1 MYIIPAIDLRGGKCV
16 RLIQGQYH
24 RQMTYEDN
32 PAKQAEKF
40 LADGAGWLHIVDLDG
55 ARIGRPVNVDA
66 IKNIIEAGKLKTE
79 LGGGI
84 RDEESIRQML
94 DMGIERVIV
103 GTKAVSDFDW
113 FAQMAEKFSSRI
125 ALGLDARGSKVAT
138 HGWMQD
144 SPQEL
149 IDFAIKASKLP
160 LAVIIYT
167 DIDKDGMLA
176 GPNFDRTKA
185 VVKAVKVPVIASG
198 GVTTMGDI
206 ENLVETG
213 ADGAIVGRA
222 LYEGT
227 FNLAEAIKKLER

>member
-1 MYIIPAIDLRGGKCV
+1 MYIIPAIDLRSGKCV

-24 RQMTYEDN
+24 RQITYEDS

-40 LADGAGWLHIVDLDG
+40 VADGSDWVHIVDLDG
-55 ARIGRPVNVDA
+55 ARIGSPVNVDA
-66 IKNIIEAGKLKTE
+66 IKSIIKTGKLKSE

-94 DMGIERVIV
+94 DLGIERVII

-113 FAQMAEKFSSRI
+113 FAQMAEKFPARI

-138 HGWMQD
+138 HGWMQN

-176 GPNFDRTKA
+176 GPNFDRTRA

-227 FNLAEAIKKLER
+227 FNLAEAIKTLK

>member
-1 MYIIPAIDLRGGKCV
+1 MYILPAIDLRGSKCV

-24 RQMTYEDN
+24 RQMTYEDS

-40 LADGAGWLHIVDLDG
+40 AADGAEWVHVVDLDG
-55 ARIGRPVNVDA
+55 ARIGRPVNIDA
-66 IKNIIEAGKLKTE
+66 IKSIIEAGKFKTE

-84 RDEESIRQML
+84 RNEESIRQML
-94 DMGIERVIV
+94 DIGIERVIV

-113 FAQMAEKFSSRI
+113 FAQMVEKFPSRI

-138 HGWMQD
+138 HGWMQN

-176 GPNFDRTKA
+176 GPNFDRTRA

-198 GVTTMGDI
+198 GVTTMDDI
-206 ENLVETG
+206 EKLVETG

-227 FNLAEAIKKLER
+227 FNLAEAIKSLS